1 MKMDRIFQFEAEVAR
16 QFALERYDILD
27 TAEEYRFDHIT
38 TVAKLAL
45 DVPMVAIS
53 LLDGKRQW
61 FKSKI
66 GFEALEVPRD
76 NTFCNHAIGQYCSMI
91 IEDATLD
98 PQFMGHPSVTGIPFL
113 RSYIGVPLTTPDG
126 HNIGTL
132 AALDIVPRQF
142 GHSKVELME
151 QLAEL
156 VIHELELRQQTAK
169 DRLTG
174 ALTRS
179 GFSLA
184 VQKVISLYDRQKV
197 KSTLVLFDVNLYKM
211 VAYHSGRLSG
221 NTLLRKI
228 AQSLISR
235 LPSPSCVGRMGG
247 TQFAVLLTDTT
258 QAEAQNLAEDL
269 LQRTEFKNAGLFLDI
284 GFSEISPAIG
294 ICDDWLKQANID
306 LNIVKE
312 SDRHGFCLKSRPR
325 SVGKD

>member
-1 MKMDRIFQFEAEVAR
+1 MKMDRVFQFEVEAAR

-53 LLDGKRQW
+53 LLDGNRQW

-76 NTFCNHAIGQYCSMI
+76 STFCNHAIDQNCSLI

-98 PQFMGHPSVTGIPFL
+98 PQFKDNPSVTGIPFL

-132 AALDIVPRQF
+132 SALDIVPRQF

-156 VIHELELRQQTAK
+156 VMHELELRQQTAK

-174 ALTRS
+174 TFTRS
-179 GFSLA
+179 GFSVA
-184 VQKVISLYDRQKV
+184 VQKVISLYGRQKV

-211 VAYHSGRLSG
+211 VAHHSGRLSG
-221 NTLLRKI
+221 NALLQRI
-228 AQSLISR
+228 AQYLTAR
-235 LPSPSCVGRMGG
+235 LPPPNCVGRMGG
-247 TQFAVLLTDTT
+247 TQFAVLLTATT
-258 QAEAQNLAEDL
+258 QAEAKVVAEDL
-269 LQRTEFKNAGLFLDI
+269 MKRMEFKNAELFLDV
-284 GFSEISPAIG
+284 GFSEISPEIG
-294 ICDDWLKQANID
+294 ICDDWLKQANAD
-306 LNIVKE
+306 LNIAKE
-312 SDRHGFCLKSRPR
+312 SDRRGFRLKSGKR
-325 SVGKD
+325 SVGPD